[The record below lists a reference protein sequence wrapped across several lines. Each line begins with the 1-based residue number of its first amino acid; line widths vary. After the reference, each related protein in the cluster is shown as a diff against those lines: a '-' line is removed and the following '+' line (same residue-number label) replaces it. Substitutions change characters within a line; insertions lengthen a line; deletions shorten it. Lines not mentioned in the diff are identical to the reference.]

1 MVKMVLMLMLI
12 GWNDSTDVVVD
23 EHDGGVAIFPS
34 QDNPEVLYMA
44 HIQWED
50 DSLRILKSTD
60 GGQTWEVVTSIDKSY
75 YYRLGGLA
83 VMPGDT
89 LFVSYRSD
97 SDGLLKLIK
106 LDSEGNIINSITVD
120 TVISYPTMVTDV
132 EYYPSNPW
140 FYITYDI
147 AGGVIKYAVYN
158 KNLNLI
164 VEKVAFDIAGECF
177 QYPWIAMDS
186 IGVRYIVARSTTSGS
201 VWWYNDWAQGA
212 EYFEYFDTTGGRE
225 YYYPAIDINPEDGR
239 ILITALGKNYS
250 SETGRLYY
258 AWTTDLGTTWY
269 VDSFVDTFRHY
280 CAIPVVKNTPSGKWY
295 IIANLYKN
303 NEKRLVAFVTT
314 DIFSG
319 SWDTI
324 DISYRNDIRVY
335 RKYISAY
342 YVPDQDLIVAWS
354 VLWPSPYYTYFDRE
368 AGWTGIE
375 EKEKVVSM
383 PGLRIKIASVLKPY
397 SDFALVLSKDAD
409 VSIKVLSIDG
419 RVVSKIHSGLLS
431 SGEHKFN
438 IGNLKPGVYM
448 LKVDA
453 NRTLV
458 KKFVIAK

>member
-12 GWNDSTDVVVD
+12 GWNDSMDVVVD

-44 HIQWED
+44 HIQWDD
-50 DSLRILKSTD
+50 DSLRILRSTD
-60 GGQTWEVVTSIDKSY
+60 GGQTWGVVTSINKSY
-75 YYRLGGLA
+75 CEHLGGLA
-83 VMPGDT
+83 VIPGDT

-97 SDGLLKLIK
+97 SDGLLKLLK

-120 TVISYPTMVTDV
+120 TVVSYPTMVTDV
-132 EYYPSNPW
+132 EYYPSVPW
-140 FYITYDI
+140 FYIVYDT
-147 AGGVIKYAVYN
+147 AGGIIKYAVYN
-158 KNLNLI
+158 KDLGL
-164 VEKVAFDIAGECF
+164 VGGDVVFDTAGENF
-177 QYPWIAMDS
+177 EYPWIAVDDWS
-186 IGVRYIVARSTTSGS
+186 YVYIVARSSTTGS
-201 VWWYNDWAQGA
+201 VWLYNQWTGFSG
-212 EYFEYFDTTGGRE
+212 YFEYFDTTGGKK
-225 YYYPAIDINPEDGR
+225 YYYPAIDVNPDGR
-239 ILITALGKNYS
+239 ILITAVDDNYGS
-250 SETGRLYY
+250 IDGRLHY
-258 AWTTDLGTTWY
+258 AWSTDWGSTWQ
-269 VDSFVDTFRHY
+269 VDSFVDTFRYY
-280 CAIPVVKNTPSGKWY
+280 CTIPVVKNVPSDKWY

-303 NEKRLVAFVTT
+303 EERRLVAFVTT
-314 DIFSG
+314 DISSG

-324 DISYRNDIRVY
+324 DISYRDDIKVQ

-342 YVPDQDLIVAWS
+342 YVPNQDLIVAWS
-354 VLWPSPYYTYFDRE
+354 VYGPSPYYTYFDRE

-397 SDFALVLSKDAD
+397 SDFALVLSKDAN